1 MQKKD
6 ILRSPYSSDIGALDP
21 DNGFE
26 VTGLT
31 AMDSLYE
38 GLVKYETGSTRIV
51 GSLAKSWEI
60 SGDGLI
66 EFGMPYSIRA
76 MCREGYRRVGPLKAR
91 FPTSRWR
98 DIRTGSHG
106 SFSPMMQQFV
116 RRLEG
121 LGRTST

>member
-26 VTGLT
+26 VAGLT

-76 MCREGYRRVGPLKAR
+76 MCREAIAGWDRLKLAFLRRRGAIFEPDHMEAFL
-91 FPTSRWR
+91 
-98 DIRTGSHG
+98 
-106 SFSPMMQQFV
+106 Q
-116 RRLEG
+116 
-121 LGRTST
+121 